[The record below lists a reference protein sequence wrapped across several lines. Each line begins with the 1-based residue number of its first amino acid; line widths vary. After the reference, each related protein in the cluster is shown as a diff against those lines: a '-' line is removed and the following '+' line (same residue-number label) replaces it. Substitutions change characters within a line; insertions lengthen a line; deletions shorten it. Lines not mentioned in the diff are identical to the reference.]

1 MFPFPPAEAYPDP
14 RSLENIK
21 NTFYKIQIYDSVL
34 FFYTRY

>member
-1 MFPFPPAEAYPDP
+1 MSHPAHP
-14 RSLENIK
+14 LQNIK

>member
-1 MFPFPPAEAYPDP
+1 MFPLSWPPNVG
-14 RSLENIK
+14 NIK